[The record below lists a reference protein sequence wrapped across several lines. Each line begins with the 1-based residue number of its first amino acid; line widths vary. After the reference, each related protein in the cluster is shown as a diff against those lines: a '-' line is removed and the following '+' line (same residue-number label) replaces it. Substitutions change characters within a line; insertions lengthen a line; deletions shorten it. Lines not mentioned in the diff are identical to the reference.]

1 MNNTFLNKK
10 TDLLIISIIFFV
22 FCWIFFIF
30 FSEISKKNKIYNSKK
45 IFYTVKNLLEKEVNH
60 CRDLNKYWIY
70 GQSCSE
76 EISIEDFS
84 NYFNRKQKLINPH
97 SKNEG
102 VGNEAGSVHLLEHE
116 KILTLSIDIDAN
128 GGIDIRHNIQLN

>member
-1 MNNTFLNKK
+1 MNNTFLDKK
-10 TDLLIISIIFFV
+10 TDLLIIPIIFFV
-22 FCWIFFIF
+22 FCLTIFVF

-45 IFYTVKNLLEKEVNH
+45 IFYIVKNILEKEVNH
-60 CRDLNKYWIY
+60 CRDLNKHWIY

-76 EISIEDFS
+76 ELSIEGFS
-84 NYFNRKQKLINPH
+84 NYFNQKQKLINPY

-102 VGNEAGSVHLLEHE
+102 VGNEAGSVHLFEHE

-128 GGIDIRHNIQLN
+128 GGIDILHNIQLN